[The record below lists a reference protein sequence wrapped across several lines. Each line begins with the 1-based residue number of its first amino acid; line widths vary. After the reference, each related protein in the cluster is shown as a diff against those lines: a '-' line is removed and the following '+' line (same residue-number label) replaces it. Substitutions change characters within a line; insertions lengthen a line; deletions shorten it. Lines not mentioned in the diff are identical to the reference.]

1 MHGEFVVADDCVF
14 GRELL
19 FNECDLRFEGLD
31 FEMGLFGL
39 GEFLLLLVKSL
50 LSFYGILFHGGKLF
64 SQTGNGFDVLVV
76 FLENGFHG
84 LELLFQ
90 VFLMFGQLVN
100 SVLIQKVLEGFGS

>member
-1 MHGEFVVADDCVF
+1 MHGEFVVVDDSVF
-14 GRELL
+14 GGEFL
-19 FNECDLRFEGLD
+19 FNECDLCFEVLY

-39 GEFLLLLVKSL
+39 GKLLLLLVESL
-50 LSFYGILFHGGKLF
+50 LSFESILFHGGKLF
-64 SQTGNGFDVLVV
+64 SQAGDCLDVLVV
-76 FLENGFHG
+76 FLENGFHS